1 MLLARF
7 FAVISAI
14 LWLLCSPGSLRP
26 QSQLHGQPR
35 LPFTDEGAC
44 PFEGCHYA
52 AWIAKTATV
61 ARRDANTSSPAV
73 FTIQSGEKITALK
86 GKVITLQF
94 GIIKTLK
101 PVVFD
106 EVETRTVP
114 FTSHK
119 IDIPAGAVLYLLHE
133 EGVCYCLYWYDGAT
147 HRQDLYAETVHRG
160 NADFPWD
167 VVSLPKTE
175 WWVNVKNH
183 DGQTGWILNPFD
195 FRGIDALAGD
205 N

>member
-7 FAVISAI
+7 FVVISAI
-14 LWLLCSPGSLRP
+14 SLLLCSPGSSWP
-26 QSQLHGQPR
+26 QSQLRGQPR

-52 AWIAKTATV
+52 AWTAKTATV
-61 ARRDANTSSPAV
+61 ARRDANTSSPVV
-73 FTIQSGEKITALK
+73 FTIKSGEKITALN

-94 GIIKTLK
+94 GIIKILK

-114 FTSHK
+114 YTNHK

-133 EGVCYCLYWYDGAT
+133 EGEGYCLYWYNGAT
-147 HRQDLYAETVHRG
+147 HHQDLYAETVHKG
-160 NADFPWD
+160 DADFPWD
-167 VVSLPKTE
+167 VISLPKTE

-195 FRGIDALAGD
+195 FRGIDALGGD